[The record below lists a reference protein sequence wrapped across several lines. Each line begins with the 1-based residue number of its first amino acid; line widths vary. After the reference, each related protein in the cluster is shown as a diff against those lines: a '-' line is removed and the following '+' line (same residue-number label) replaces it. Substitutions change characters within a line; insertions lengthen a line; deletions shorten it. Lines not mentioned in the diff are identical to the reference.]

1 MKIKLLSYVS
11 ILILIVIWLVLT
23 LGGIVRPLFLPGPK
37 QLYEVISTSYLEL
50 ARHMGYTLMRQ
61 FIGFSIG
68 SAAGIIVGLL
78 IASNRYI
85 QALLDPVIEILRPV
99 PPLAV
104 IPILILWLGIGPVPQ
119 VLLVIFGCFV
129 ILVVSTVEAVKNVP
143 KIYVNA
149 ARTLGAQ
156 WFYIYRTV
164 ILPAIIPSLVGAIR
178 VGAAASFGL
187 VVAAEFMGAQEG
199 IGYYMIIAQR
209 YLRTDMIVVSIIIIS
224 AVAWIVDQAIRKIE
238 KRMTRWSERHQ

>member
-11 ILILIVIWLVLT
+11 ILILIAVWLVLT
-23 LGGIVRPLFLPGPK
+23 LGGIVESLFLPGPK
-37 QLYEVISTSYLEL
+37 QLYEVISTSYADL
-50 ARHMGYTLMRQ
+50 AKHMGYTLMRQ
-61 FIGFSIG
+61 FTGFFIG
-68 SAAGIIVGLL
+68 SALGIIVGLM

-85 QALLDPVIEILRPV
+85 QALLDPIIEILRPV

-104 IPILILWLGIGPVPQ
+104 IPMLILWLGIGPVPQ
-119 VLLVIFGCFV
+119 ILLVIFGCFV

-164 ILPAIIPSLVGAIR
+164 ILPAIVPSLVGAIR
-178 VGAAASFGL
+178 VAAAASFGL

-209 YLRTDMIVVSIIIIS
+209 YLRTDMILISIILIS
-224 AVAWIVDQAIRKIE
+224 AIAWLVDQAIRKIE
-238 KRMTRWSERHQ
+238 KRMTQWSERHQ